1 MNAVYP
7 SIVAAGAAGTGSASW
22 WVQAVDVTATF
33 DRDHTTLSDLS
44 GVLVGDPEEIP
55 GAAWADTGS
64 ALVVECSAVDAAS
77 AVQLAIP
84 DETDVGAVVVW
95 ADTGSAQILA
105 CWLDRRRDRRPAAG
119 VAGADPVP
127 VWWPPSGVILQ
138 ILT

>member
-33 DRDHTTLSDLS
+33 DRTATLAGLS
-44 GVLVGDPEEIP
+44 GVLVGDPAEIP
-55 GAAWADTGS
+55 DAAWADTGS

-77 AVQLAIP
+77 AVQLAVP
-84 DETDVGAVVVW
+84 EETEVGAVVVW
-95 ADTGSAQILA
+95 ADTGSAQIMA
-105 CWLDRRRDRRPAAG
+105 CWLDRRRDRRPVAG
-119 VAGADPVP
+119 VASTSLVP